1 MTQTTTS
8 ETAPTTTS
16 WDIDPGHTH
25 ATFKVRH
32 MMVSHV
38 RGELGTVS
46 GTVLLDEQQ
55 PERSRIDVSIDVR
68 ALDSR
73 EPKRDEHLKSAD
85 FFDVANHPSATF
97 VSTKIEKAKGGG
109 LQVTGDLTL
118 HGATRSVTLEVEPV
132 TPAIADPWGNL
143 RRGTSAKTS
152 LNRKD
157 FGLGWNVALE
167 AGGILVGDQVSVE
180 VDVELTKSK

>member
-1 MTQTTTS
+1 MTQTTT
-8 ETAPTTTS
+8 ENTATATS
-16 WDIDPGHTH
+16 WDIDPAHTH

-32 MMVSHV
+32 MMVSYV
-38 RGELGTVS
+38 RGELGTVT
-46 GTVLLDEQQ
+46 GTVQLDEQQ

-97 VSTKIEKAKGGG
+97 VSTKVEKGKDGG

-118 HGATRSVTLEVEPV
+118 RGTTRPVTLDVDPL
-132 TPAIADPWGNL
+132 TPGIADPWGNV

-180 VDVELTKSK
+180 IDVELTKSK